1 MAKKS
6 ETFESHLE
14 ALEVIV
20 EALESGELD
29 LEASLARYQEGVKRL
44 KSCYGLLKEAESKVT
59 MLVRGADGE
68 LTEQP
73 FGDEVA

>member
-1 MAKKS
+1 MAKKPD
-6 ETFESHLE
+6 TFESHLD
-14 ALEVIV
+14 ALENIV
-20 EALESGELD
+20 EELESGDLD

-44 KSCYGLLKEAESKVT
+44 KSCYGLLREAESKVT

-73 FGDEVA
+73 FGVEES